1 MIWPSGGAASTLQ
14 LICNQLPSCGRL
26 VSSAEIPYCVLS
38 SDQAG
43 DSPRQLSVFQR
54 FCAGRV
60 RGEPSAMLPGAHA
73 QRHRSSYIPVPV
85 PLTLF
90 VFSLFRLTRVAAGLQ
105 QATPCR
111 SLAPVRLQRGHDFQS
126 LSGSHCRQIA
136 HRAYHSPQSHFGL
149 VYVLVDA
156 HQRAQIGGDIGLL
169 VVVHL

>member
-54 FCAGRV
+54 FCAGRA
-60 RGEPSAMLPGAHA
+60 RGEPSAELPAVHAH
-73 QRHRSSYIPVPV
+73 I
-85 PLTLF
+85 
-90 VFSLFRLTRVAAGLQ
+90 SLFRLTRVAAGLQ